1 MTDTLRVTVELNG
14 TVAIDETASVG
25 APTPPPAPPAE
36 ILSPDSQWRR
46 LLGAQNNVDVFYD
59 GQSTPVGR
67 WVGDRIKY
75 ERTVQG
81 NGPWV
86 ATSNSTSYVWV
97 ADANTPRRKVLVR
110 PDLSKSWRVPLQKV
124 FDTVPIPDGVYTTTG
139 EDAVLT
145 VYEKDADELYE
156 MFWYR
161 QPSEYGG
168 AEYASCHWGGATKN
182 ASRSFGVY
190 DMASWPPWS
199 RPNWGATAGSHIF
212 AAGLITQAE
221 LQAGEIKHAIA
232 VDFGKMR
239 AGVVTHPAFRT
250 DGLNLDPYSVPYG
263 AHFRLPP
270 EMNLDALTFATPF
283 AKMVA
288 KAMQKY
294 GMIAR
299 NQTGSAFTIFCEDP
313 RPSGN
318 KNAFW
323 NDDGTP
329 APNGWFKGLNPP
341 AALDGI
347 PWDGFLLLE
356 QYKQKTYPTFQ
367 VEGEPTV
374 WQRSQMLDMLTGRN
388 PAASRYLGLFS
399 VPPGRAGGGTEIA
412 GGRAA
417 VDPAVWSSPADTGTN
432 VTIFNTAAVS
442 FPSSSAARPAPVAV
456 GLFDAATGGK
466 LLAYGWLPPHERNPI
481 PANYVVRMA
490 PQSVWFQ
497 DVGVSFYPEV
507 NL

>member
-1 MTDTLRVTVELNG
+1 MSTLRVTVELDG
-14 TVAIDETASVG
+14 AVAIDETATVG
-25 APTPPPAPPAE
+25 APDPPAQSTG

-46 LLGAQNNVDVFYD
+46 SLGTVNNEDVFYD
-59 GQSTPVGR
+59 GQTADICK

-86 ATSNSTSYVWV
+86 ATSNSTSHVWV
-97 ADANTPRRKVLVR
+97 AEEDTPLRKVRVR
-110 PDLSKSWRVPLQKV
+110 PDLSTSWRVPLQAV
-124 FDTVPIPDGVYTTTG
+124 MNEVPIPDGVYTTTG

-145 VYEKDADELYE
+145 IYQPSTDRLWE

-168 AEYASCHWGGATKN
+168 NEYASCHWGGATLN
-182 ASRSFGVY
+182 ASRSGGVY
-190 DMASWPPWS
+190 NADSWPPWS

-212 AAGLITQAE
+212 AAGLITQEE
-221 LQAGEIKHAIA
+221 LEAGVIDHAIA

-239 AGVVTHPAFRT
+239 SGVVTHPAFRT

-270 EMNLDALTFATPF
+270 EMDLDALSFATPF

-299 NQTGSAFTIFCEDP
+299 NQTGSAFTVFCEDP
-313 RPSGN
+313 RPSG
-318 KNAFW
+318 KPNAFW
-323 NDDGTP
+323 NDDGTSN
-329 APNGWFKGLNPP
+329 PNGWFKGMNPP

-347 PWDGFLLLE
+347 PWDSFLLLE
-356 QYKQKTYPTFQ
+356 QYKLKTYPTFQ
-367 VEGEPTV
+367 VEGQPTV
-374 WQRSQMLDMLTGRN
+374 WQRSRMLEMLTGRN
-388 PAASRYLGLFS
+388 PAATRWLGLFS
-399 VPPGRAGGGTEIA
+399 VAPGRAGGGTEMT

-417 VDPAVWSSPADTGTN
+417 VQPTDWSSPADTGTN
-432 VTIFNTAAVS
+432 VPIFNTATVN
-442 FPSSSAARPAPVAV
+442 FPASSSARSAPEAV
-456 GLFDAATGGK
+456 GVFDAATGGK
-466 LLAYGWLPPHERNPI
+466 LLAYGWLPPVKRNPI
-481 PANYVVRMA
+481 PAGYVVSMG

-497 DVGVSFYPEV
+497 DLGVSFYPET
-507 NL
+507 NT